1 MGTRAVFG
9 ALRTTGRTTRLHL
22 TTVQWSSYT
31 PQNLAVALALAED
44 ENSVTVL
51 FERICSETTH
61 IGCVGAFSADSSASS
76 KEELDSGLQIPL
88 TGSEEAG
95 VFGACLVQ
103 DDGKREAHKINS
115 AADAMSVITRHDH
128 NQDGISVL
136 FDADTR
142 VFYFTTNKE
151 YGPALVP
158 FVFEGKDGTPAFTI
172 SRGEWVR
179 ATITDLVALVESRSS
194 DDLP

>member
-1 MGTRAVFG
+1 MGARAVFG
-9 ALRTTGRTTRLHL
+9 VVRTKGRITRLHL
-22 TTVQWSSYT
+22 TTVQWSSYVL
-31 PQNLAVALALAED
+31 QNLAIAFSLSED
-44 ENSVTVL
+44 ENSVTNL

-61 IGCVGAFSADSSASS
+61 IGCVGAFSAESSASS
-76 KEELDSGLQIPL
+76 KSDLDSDLQIPL
-88 TGSEEAG
+88 TGSEEEG

-103 DDGKREAHKINS
+103 DDGKREAHKIDS
-115 AADAMSVITRHDH
+115 AAAAMSVITHHDH

-158 FVFEGKDGTPAFTI
+158 FVFEGEDGTPAFTI
-172 SRGEWVR
+172 SRGEWIR

>member
-1 MGTRAVFG
+1 MGARAVFG

-22 TTVQWSSYT
+22 TTVQWSSYVL
-31 PQNLAVALALAED
+31 QNLAIAFSLSEN
-44 ENSVTVL
+44 ENSVVDL

-76 KEELDSGLQIPL
+76 RSDLDSGLQIPL
-88 TGSEEAG
+88 TGSEEEG

-103 DDGKREAHKINS
+103 DDGKREAHKTGS
-115 AADAMSVITRHDH
+115 AAAAISVIAHHGH

-151 YGPALVP
+151 YGPTLVP
-158 FVFEGKDGTPAFTI
+158 FVFEGEDGTPAFTI
-172 SRGEWVR
+172 SRGEWIR
-179 ATITDLVALVESRSS
+179 ATIPDLVALVENRSGAA
-194 DDLP
+194 LP

>member
-9 ALRTTGRTTRLHL
+9 VLRTTGRTTRLHL
-22 TTVQWSSYT
+22 TTVQWSSYVL
-31 PQNLAVALALAED
+31 QNLAIAFSLSED
-44 ENSVTVL
+44 ENSVTNL

-76 KEELDSGLQIPL
+76 KSDLDSGLQIPL

-115 AADAMSVITRHDH
+115 AAAAMSVITRHDH

-142 VFYFTTNKE
+142 VFYFTTNK
-151 YGPALVP
+151 GPAPVP
-158 FVFEGKDGTPAFTI
+158 FVFEGEDGTPAFTI
-172 SRGEWVR
+172 SRGEWTR
-179 ATITDLVALVESRSS
+179 ATIPDLVALVESRSGAE
-194 DDLP
+194 LP

>member
-1 MGTRAVFG
+1 MGSRAVFG
-9 ALRTTGRTTRLHL
+9 ALRTTGRTTSLHL

-31 PQNLAVALALAED
+31 PQNLAIALAED
-44 ENSVTVL
+44 ENSAVSL

-76 KEELDSGLQIPL
+76 KSELDAELQIPL
-88 TGSEEAG
+88 TGSEEEG

-103 DDGKREAHKINS
+103 DDGKREAHKVNS
-115 AADAMSVITRHDH
+115 AAAAMSVIARHGH

-151 YGPALVP
+151 YWPALVP
-158 FVFEGKDGTPAFTI
+158 FVFEGEDGTPAFTI
-172 SRGEWVR
+172 SRGEWIR
-179 ATITDLVALVESRSS
+179 ATIPDLVALVESRSGAELS
-194 DDLP
+194 

>member
-1 MGTRAVFG
+1 MGARAVFG
-9 ALRTTGRTTRLHL
+9 VVRTKGRITRLHL
-22 TTVQWSSYT
+22 TTVQWSSYVL
-31 PQNLAVALALAED
+31 QNLATAFSLAED
-44 ENSVTVL
+44 ENSATNL

-103 DDGKREAHKINS
+103 DDGKRESHKIDS
-115 AADAMSVITRHDH
+115 ATAAMFIITRHDH

-136 FDADTR
+136 FDADTH
-142 VFYFTTNKE
+142 VFYFTTNK
-151 YGPALVP
+151 GPAPVP

-179 ATITDLVALVESRSS
+179 ATIPDLVALVESRSGAN
-194 DDLP
+194 LP

>member
-1 MGTRAVFG
+1 MGARAVFG
-9 ALRTTGRTTRLHL
+9 ALRTKGRTTRLHL

-31 PQNLAVALALAED
+31 LQNLALAFALAED

-61 IGCVGAFSADSSASS
+61 IGCVGAFSADSSTSS
-76 KEELDSGLQIPL
+76 RSDLDSGLQIPL
-88 TGSEEAG
+88 AGSEEAG

-103 DDGKREAHKINS
+103 DDGKREAHKAGS
-115 AADAMSVITRHDH
+115 AAAAMSVIARHGH

-151 YGPALVP
+151 YGPAPVP
-158 FVFEGKDGTPAFTI
+158 FVFEGEDGTPAFTI
-172 SRGEWVR
+172 SRGEWTR
-179 ATITDLVALVESRSS
+179 ATIPDLVALVESRS
-194 DDLP
+194 DAELP